1 MHPPEAKRG
10 GTVGRSNSS
19 SSGTNWREAKHG
31 AADVMQLDDNNPSES
46 DAPYDDVADDDD
58 ELLRGGDGFNSRI
71 NAALDAQEATAASKG
86 PHNSSASS
94 VYTVVTADARTL
106 LRMPRSTV
114 YYHSGSVPG
123 LRGKFYKNMM
133 PDIPVALSQHCGRF
147 FHEEDF
153 EFTWLKE
160 KQCPYCR
167 VADVGDYGS
176 C

>member
-1 MHPPEAKRG
+1 
-10 GTVGRSNSS
+10 
-19 SSGTNWREAKHG
+19 
-31 AADVMQLDDNNPSES
+31 MQLDASES
-46 DAPYDDVADDDD
+46 DAPDDDMADDDE
-58 ELLRGGDGFNSRI
+58 ELQRGGDGFNSRI
-71 NAALDAQEATAASKG
+71 NAALDAQESAAAASASKAPYG
-86 PHNSSASS
+86 TTSSASASS
-94 VYTVVTADARTL
+94 VYRVVTADARTL

-114 YYHSGSVPG
+114 YYHAGSVPG